1 MKLIL
6 DLNDRINSKKIN
18 DINEIMREELGEIKF
33 KTWLEYPLSNYKIE
47 DNILYFNFQND
58 FSKIIFEERYLE
70 LIRENIDFEVKI
82 LG

>member
-1 MKLIL
+1 MIL
-6 DLNDRINSKKIN
+6 DLNNRINSKKI
-18 DINEIMREELGEIKF
+18 DDLKEKMREALGEIKF

-70 LIRENIDFEVKI
+70 LIRENIDLEVKF
-82 LG
+82 LE

>member
-6 DLNDRINSKKIN
+6 DINDRINSQKMN
-18 DINEIMREELGEIKF
+18 DLKEKMRDKLGEIKF
-33 KTWLEYPLSNYKIE
+33 KTWLDYPLSNYKIE

-70 LIRENIDFEVKI
+70 LIRENIDLEIK
-82 LG
+82 L